1 MYGSYIFTAACDG
14 SYISYRYTIDKS
26 QLALFALRP
35 DLIGNRAHWWL
46 RDVVSGAY
54 FAHVYWNGDATCT
67 LASHS
72 FGVRPAFGIC

>member
-1 MYGSYIFTAACDG
+1 MKKLASERMIQYGAA
-14 SYISYRYTIDKS
+14 
-26 QLALFALRP
+26 FV
-35 DLIGNRAHWWL
+35 RANWWL